1 MIDLHCHVLPG
12 IDDGSGSLETSLEF
26 CRIAVED
33 GVRTVVCTPHMR
45 EGFYRN
51 PAETIRRSLED
62 LRREVE
68 AAGIPLELRPGCEAH
83 IAPELPESVAAG
95 ELMTYNDGGRY
106 LLLELPY
113 RQYPVRVEDLVFSL
127 KLAGITPVLAH
138 PERIR
143 FFQDDLGRVETL
155 VRMGCLGQLT
165 SSSLTGTF
173 GSRVR
178 ALSEEMIHRGLVH
191 VLGSDAHDTEYRPPR
206 LAEARRRWAELAGEE
221 AAERATESWP
231 RAILEGEILEP
242 PEPTGKGR
250 PRGKKGLLSR
260 LLRRR

>member
-1 MIDLHCHVLPG
+1 MIDLHCHALPG
-12 IDDGSGSLETSLEF
+12 IDDGSGTLEDSLAF

-33 GVRTVVCTPHMR
+33 GIGTLVCTPHMR
-45 EGFYRN
+45 EGFYIN
-51 PAETIRRSLED
+51 TAPTIRAALEE
-62 LRREVE
+62 LRGAVQAE
-68 AAGIPLELRPGCEAH
+68 GLPLELRPGCEAH
-83 IAPELPESVAAG
+83 IAPGLPEAVAAD
-95 ELMTYNDGGRY
+95 EVMTYNDGGRY

-113 RQYPVRVEDLVFSL
+113 RQYPVKVEDLVFSL
-127 KLAGITPVLAH
+127 KLAGLTPVLAH

-143 FFQDDLGRVETL
+143 FFQDDLSRVETL

-178 ALSEEMIHRGLVH
+178 ELSEEMIHRGLVH

-206 LAEARRRWAELAGEE
+206 LSAARDRWAELAGAE
-221 AAERATESWP
+221 AAERATRTWP
-231 RAILEGEILEP
+231 EAILRGEPLEP
-242 PEPTGKGR
+242 PEPGSADPR
-250 PRGKKGLLSR
+250 PRRGGFLSR

>member
-1 MIDLHCHVLPG
+1 MIDLHCHALPG
-12 IDDGSGSLETSLEF
+12 IDDGSGSLEDSLAF

-33 GVRTVVCTPHMR
+33 GVSTVVCTPHMR
-45 EGFYRN
+45 EGFYLN
-51 PAETIRRSLED
+51 PAETIRASVD
-62 LRREVE
+62 ALRREIE
-68 AAGIPLELRPGCEAH
+68 AAGIPLELLPGCEVH
-83 IAPELPESVAAG
+83 IAPGLPEAIASGQV
-95 ELMTYNDGGRY
+95 MTYNDGGRY

-113 RQYPVRVEDLVFSL
+113 RQYPVKVEDLVFSL
-127 KLAGITPVLAH
+127 KLAGVTTVLAH

-178 ALSEEMIHRGLVH
+178 DLSEEMIHRGLVH

-206 LAEARRRWAELAGEE
+206 LAAARDRWAEIAGPE
-221 AAERATESWP
+221 AAEQATEGWP
-231 RAILEGEILEP
+231 AAILHGESLEP
-242 PEPTGKGR
+242 PEPRARGGR
-250 PRGKKGLLSR
+250 PGRGGLLSR

>member
-12 IDDGSGSLETSLEF
+12 IDDGSATLEDSLAF

-33 GVRTVVCTPHMR
+33 GVGTLVCTPHMR
-45 EGFYRN
+45 EGFYVNR
-51 PAETIRRSLED
+51 AEAIRASLEG

-68 AAGIPLELRPGCEAH
+68 AAGIPLELLPGCEVH
-83 IAPELPESVAAG
+83 IAPGLPEAIAAG
-95 ELMTYNDGGRY
+95 EVMTYNDGGRY

-113 RQYPVRVEDLVFSL
+113 RQYPVKVEDLVFSL
-127 KLAGITPVLAH
+127 KLAGVTPVLAH

-173 GSRVR
+173 GARVR
-178 ALSEEMIHRGLVH
+178 DLSEEMIHRGLVH
-191 VLGSDAHDTEYRPPR
+191 LLGSDAHDTSYRPPR
-206 LAEARRRWAELAGEE
+206 LAAARDRWAALAGPE

-231 RAILEGEILEP
+231 RAILRGEPLEP
-242 PEPTGKGR
+242 PEPR
-250 PRGKKGLLSR
+250 PRRAGPGRGGLLSR